1 MQIEQTAQLSPDQLT
16 AAQTLLA
23 AVQAADGSARDPYLS
38 NQFNVDLNM
47 PAFFLAYADAALVGL
62 VTLYADEAPGGLVD
76 VTINVHPNCRRRG
89 IASQLWQAAAAVLR
103 QAGYDQVEFITEQ
116 GFLAQAPAFA
126 THNQL
131 QREAE
136 FEYQL
141 AAPAQRPEPVDP
153 AITVAKLQPAEI
165 AALLPAYCEAFPEV
179 AEAEARR
186 YLETN
191 LHSEHNA
198 PYVGHYQ
205 GQIIGYCGVDY
216 GTYDYLFGLFIA
228 APFRGQGLGQRFLA
242 QLMVTLAHSRR
253 RALKLGVENT
263 NPAALHV
270 YQKAEFQIET
280 TVYYLTP
287 QAGSRWGLKAD

>member
-1 MQIEQTAQLSPDQLT
+1 MQIEQTVQLSQGQRT
-16 AAQTLLA
+16 AAQALLA

-47 PAFFLAYADAALVGL
+47 PAFFLAYVDSGLVGL

-76 VTINVHPNCRRRG
+76 VTINVHPNWRRRD
-89 IASQLWQAAAAVLR
+89 IASRLWQTAAAVLK
-103 QAGYDQVEFITEQ
+103 QASYDQVEFMTEQ
-116 GFLAQAPAFA
+116 GFLAKAPAFA
-126 THNQL
+126 AQNQL
-131 QREAE
+131 QRETE

-141 AAPAQRPEPVDP
+141 AAPAQRPEPSDP

-165 AALLPAYCEAFPEV
+165 SALLPAYCEAFPEV
-179 AEAEARR
+179 DEAEARR
-186 YLETN
+186 YLEAN

-216 GTYDYLFGLFIA
+216 GAYDYLFGLFIA
-228 APFRGQGLGQRFLA
+228 ARFRGQGLGQRFLA
-242 QLMVTLAHSRR
+242 QLMVTLAHTRR

-270 YQKAEFQIET
+270 YQKAGFQIET